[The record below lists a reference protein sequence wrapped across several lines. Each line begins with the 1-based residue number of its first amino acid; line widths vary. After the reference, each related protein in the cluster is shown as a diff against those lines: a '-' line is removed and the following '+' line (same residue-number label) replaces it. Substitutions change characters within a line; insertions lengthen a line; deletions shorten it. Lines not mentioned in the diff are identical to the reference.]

1 MPKKTFSNR
10 FLVLF
15 LLLAFLLINMAVLP
29 IFLSLSASNS
39 ENVSQPEN
47 SSGSTSLSLGI
58 FNSFDYLDAE
68 NMSYVIGSSQSFQ
81 TRRLIE
87 ERFVSLSSALP
98 RIYSDITYYTL
109 SSEELYGFLCLNKI
123 TEFLHAKDGML

>member
-1 MPKKTFSNR
+1 MPKKAVSNR

-29 IFLSLSASNS
+29 IFMGLNASNAANVAQT
-39 ENVSQPEN
+39 ENTN
-47 SSGSTSLSLGI
+47 GSTSLGLGI

-87 ERFVSLSSALP
+87 ERFVSLASALP
-98 RIYSDITYYTL
+98 RIYSDITCYTL
-109 SSEELYGFLCLNKI
+109 SSEELFGFLCSNKI
-123 TEFLHAKDGML
+123 TQFLHAKDGML